1 MAAAGN
7 EPPPAP
13 GAGDRWY
20 DAILNCC
27 MVVTMVVVVFGVLFM
42 FLRWAG
48 DPPAYYVAIPSASGL
63 DYPRSGG
70 GQPATAHPPL
80 LDPLFNLTV
89 RIASKSSK
97 GPECMNPTTSVHVHY
112 MGVQL
117 ASERVPPG
125 LCAAPRRRSEELRV
139 VARGE
144 AVAMSPFLLDTLAR
158 DVGSGN
164 ALFKVV
170 LMSPDGD
177 HWDARTCMARIG
189 KPAAEC
195 SCPDVVDAS

>member
-1 MAAAGN
+1 MGATGN
-7 EPPPAP
+7 EPPSRRHEDA
-13 GAGDRWY
+13 ADRR
-20 DAILNCC
+20 LNAVLCC
-27 MVVTMVVVVFGVLFM
+27 MMLTMIVFVVVIFTYIWWEGS
-42 FLRWAG
+42 
-48 DPPAYYVAIPSASGL
+48 PPAYSVAIPSASGL
-63 DYPRSGG
+63 DYRRSAA
-70 GQPATAHPPL
+70 GQSSARPL

-89 RIASKSSK
+89 RITSRSSSK
-97 GPECMNPTTSVHVHY
+97 GPACMNPTTSVRVRY

-117 ASERVPPG
+117 AAVSVPPG

-139 VARGE
+139 VARGQD
-144 AVAMSPFLLDTLAR
+144 VAMSPFLLDTLAR

-195 SCPDVVDAS
+195 SC